1 MSNET
6 VTARDEL
13 ESRLRQLVPAVD
25 AIDPAAPEDAM
36 NHLNEAH
43 PLDGEGMQEIFGLA
57 KEGIAEG
64 WLVPGEAGPGC
75 RFGRLA
81 KDMGGYSV
89 DAVTM
94 ESCEALGHTHTN
106 GEINICYALEGE
118 PTFDGH
124 EPGWVVF
131 PPGSHHIPTVEGGT
145 MLFLYFM
152 PGGAV
157 VWDPK

>member
-1 MSNET
+1 MLILAPFWPLIRGIVQALRARPVEVPFYDRVDSAEAA
-6 VTARDEL
+6 VEAVLARDA
-13 ESRLRQLVPAVD
+13 SLV
-25 AIDPAAPEDAM
+25 
-36 NHLNEAH
+36 
-43 PLDGEGMQEIFGLA
+43 
-57 KEGIAEG
+57 
-64 WLVPGEAGPGC
+64 
-75 RFGRLA
+75 R
-81 KDMGGYSV
+81 
-89 DAVTM
+89 
-94 ESCEALGHTHTN
+94 SCERRF
-106 GEINICYALEGE
+106 EGE